1 MADFLPALKSKAF
14 GCKAARLS
22 LFIASALRIK
32 IGVKMS
38 TEIVKTIDD
47 SLIIYEGKEHKHVL
61 TYYLPGEPSYVEFGL
76 DYGEK
81 RLAIKLIGIDPGN
94 EETEDEVEFTLGFP
108 QLEKLKSIIDEVLDG
123 KKSIAELLSLVY
135 NMKKLKEDYGFDD
148 AKAFELSLAIN
159 YIEKGLSPEKAFM
172 ITEPTI
178 VSPKDIIDC
187 PLYMYTVVK
196 ARSKKNADVFAY

>member
-1 MADFLPALKSKAF
+1 MAN
-14 GCKAARLS
+14 AARLS

-76 DYGEK
+76 DYAEK
-81 RLAIKLIGIDPGN
+81 RLAIKLIGIGPGN

-108 QLEKLKSIIDEVLDG
+108 QLEKLKSIIDEVLDK
-123 KKSIAELLSLVY
+123 KKSIVELLSLVY

>member
-1 MADFLPALKSKAF
+1 MAN
-14 GCKAARLS
+14 AARLS

-38 TEIVKTIDD
+38 TEIVKAIDD
-47 SLIIYEGKEHKHVL
+47 SLLIYEGKEHKHVL

-76 DYGEK
+76 DYAEK
-81 RLAIKLIGIDPGN
+81 RLTIKLIGIGPGN

-108 QLEKLKSIIDEVLDG
+108 QLVKLKSIIDEVLDG
-123 KKSIAELLSLVY
+123 EKSIAELLSLVY

-178 VSPKDIIDC
+178 VSPRDIIDC

>member
-1 MADFLPALKSKAF
+1 MAN
-14 GCKAARLS
+14 AARLS
-22 LFIASALRIK
+22 LFIASASRIK

-76 DYGEK
+76 DYAEK
-81 RLAIKLIGIDPGN
+81 RLTIKLIGIGPGN

-123 KKSIAELLSLVY
+123 KQSIAELLSLVY

>member
-1 MADFLPALKSKAF
+1 M
-14 GCKAARLS
+14 
-22 LFIASALRIK
+22 
-32 IGVKMS
+32 KMS
-38 TEIVKTIDD
+38 TEIVKAIDD

-61 TYYLPGEPSYVEFGL
+61 TYYLPGESSYVEFCL
-76 DYGEK
+76 DYAEK
-81 RLAIKLIGIDPGN
+81 RLAIKLIGIGPGN

-178 VSPKDIIDC
+178 VSPRDIIDC

>member
-1 MADFLPALKSKAF
+1 MAN
-14 GCKAARLS
+14 AARLS
-22 LFIASALRIK
+22 LFIASASRIK

-38 TEIVKTIDD
+38 TEIVKAIDD
-47 SLIIYEGKEHKHVL
+47 SLIIYESKEHKHVL

-76 DYGEK
+76 DYAEK
-81 RLAIKLIGIDPGN
+81 RLAIKLIGIGPGN

-108 QLEKLKSIIDEVLDG
+108 QLEKLKSLIDEVLDG
-123 KKSIAELLSLVY
+123 EKSIAELLSLVY

-178 VSPKDIIDC
+178 VSPRDIIDC

>member
-1 MADFLPALKSKAF
+1 MADLLPALKSKAF
-14 GCKAARLS
+14 GCNAARLF

-32 IGVKMS
+32 IGVKLS
-38 TEIVKTIDD
+38 TEIVETIDD
-47 SLIIYEGKEHKHVL
+47 SLIIYESKEHKHVL

-76 DYGEK
+76 DYAEK
-81 RLAIKLIGIDPGN
+81 SLAIRLIGIGPGN

-108 QLEKLKSIIDEVLDG
+108 QLKKLKSIIDEVLDG

-148 AKAFELSLAIN
+148 AKAFELSLVIN

-196 ARSKKNADVFAY
+196 ARSKKNGEVFAY

>member
-1 MADFLPALKSKAF
+1 
-14 GCKAARLS
+14 
-22 LFIASALRIK
+22 
-32 IGVKMS
+32 MS

-76 DYGEK
+76 DYAEK
-81 RLAIKLIGIDPGN
+81 RLAIKLIGTGPGN

>member
-1 MADFLPALKSKAF
+1 MADFLPDLKSKTF
-14 GCKAARLS
+14 GCNAVRLS

-76 DYGEK
+76 DYAEK
-81 RLAIKLIGIDPGN
+81 RLAIKLIGIGPGN

-196 ARSKKNADVFAY
+196 ARSKKNANVFAY

>member
-1 MADFLPALKSKAF
+1 MAN
-14 GCKAARLS
+14 AARLS

-76 DYGEK
+76 DYAEK
-81 RLAIKLIGIDPGN
+81 RLAIKLIGIGPGN
-94 EETEDEVEFTLGFP
+94 EETEDEVEFMLGFP
-108 QLEKLKSIIDEVLDG
+108 QLEKLKSIIDKVLDG

-178 VSPKDIIDC
+178 ISPKDIIDC

>member
-1 MADFLPALKSKAF
+1 M
-14 GCKAARLS
+14 GNAARLS
-22 LFIASALRIK
+22 LFIASASRIK

-38 TEIVKTIDD
+38 TEIVKAIDD
-47 SLIIYEGKEHKHVL
+47 SLIIYEGKEHNYVL
-61 TYYLPGEPSYVEFGL
+61 TYYLPGEPSYVEFSL
-76 DYGEK
+76 DYTEK
-81 RLAIKLIGIDPGN
+81 RLAIKLIRIGPGN
-94 EETEDEVEFTLGFP
+94 EETEDEVEFALGFP

-123 KKSIAELLSLVY
+123 KQSLAELLSLVY

-159 YIEKGLSPEKAFM
+159 FIEKGLSPEKAFM

-187 PLYMYTVVK
+187 PLYMYTIVK
-196 ARSKKNADVFAY
+196 ARSKKNAGVFGY

>member
-1 MADFLPALKSKAF
+1 MANT
-14 GCKAARLS
+14 ARLF
-22 LFIASALRIK
+22 LFIANASRIK

-38 TEIVKTIDD
+38 TEIIKAIDD

-76 DYGEK
+76 DYAEK
-81 RLAIKLIGIDPGN
+81 RLAIKLIEIGPGN

-159 YIEKGLSPEKAFM
+159 YIEKGLSPEKASM